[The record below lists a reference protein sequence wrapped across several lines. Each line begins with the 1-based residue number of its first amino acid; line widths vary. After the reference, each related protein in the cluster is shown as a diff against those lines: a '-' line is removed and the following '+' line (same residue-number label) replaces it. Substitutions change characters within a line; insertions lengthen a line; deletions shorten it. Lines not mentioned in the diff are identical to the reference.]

1 MSGIEEGF
9 VNVEGV
15 QTFYRRVPGPG
26 TPTVFVHGTPSHS
39 EGWVPFLE
47 RIDGPAITFDLPGW
61 GRSERPRPAYT
72 MHGLASFYGNFLKEM
87 EVAEHKLCV
96 HDWGSLALITEQ
108 HRPEMLERAA
118 IVNAVPLLPG
128 YRWHLFARLWRRRG
142 VGEAVNAMWSRRG
155 AALGL
160 RAAKGDR
167 GRWPDDFIDSIH
179 DTYDKGTKR
188 AVLTLFRSAGE
199 SELAAAGAD
208 LERIT
213 CPVMVVWGDRDPYLG
228 IELGRAYADRFPD
241 GELVEVAGAGHWPW
255 HDDSAV
261 VARILA
267 FLEG

>member
-1 MSGIEEGF
+1 MPPI
-9 VNVEGV
+9 
-15 QTFYRRVPGPG
+15 
-26 TPTVFVHGTPSHS
+26 FVHGSPSHS
-39 EGWVPFLE
+39 EEWIPFLE

-87 EVAEHKLCV
+87 EIAEHKLCV
-96 HDWGSLALITEQ
+96 HDWGSLALIAEQ
-108 HRPEMLERAA
+108 HRPEMLERAV

-142 VGEAVNAMWSRRG
+142 VGEVVNAIWSRRG

-167 GRWPDDFIDSIH
+167 GRWPDEFVDSIH
-179 DTYDKGTKR
+179 NTYDAGTKR
-188 AVLTLFRSAGE
+188 AVLTLYRSGGE
-199 SELAAAGAD
+199 PELAAAGAG
-208 LERIT
+208 LARIN

-228 IELGRAYADRFPD
+228 IEMGRAYADRFPN
-241 GELVEVAGAGHWPW
+241 GELAEVAGGGHWPW
-255 HDDSAV
+255 HDDPAV
-261 VARILA
+261 VDRILA